1 MSKTGLFL
9 VTVTTI
15 LFSFLY
21 AASLL
26 LPAQAASNPYEA
38 EDPETVHRATAL
50 LHTTGEAPEVN
61 FRRWRLKVT
70 GEKVGNPLRLTYA
83 DLAGMEQVSR
93 NATLICTGAFT
104 DNADWE
110 GVPLAAVL
118 EACEVQEDYEKI
130 TVYALDGYAAFF
142 TRDEVETHFIILA
155 LKVNGVN
162 LPPEHGFPLRIVA
175 EDIPGGRWVKWIDYL
190 QID

>member
-1 MSKTGLFL
+1 MFKTPLFL
-9 VTVTTI
+9 VAVTTI

-21 AASLL
+21 ATSWL
-26 LPAQAASNPYEA
+26 LPADAALNTYEV
-38 EDPETVHRATAL
+38 EDPETVRKATAL

-61 FRRWRLKVT
+61 LRRWRLKVT
-70 GEKVGNPLRLTYA
+70 GEKVGNSLRLSYR
-83 DLAGMEQVSR
+83 DLSDMEQVSR

-110 GVPLAAVL
+110 GVPLAAL
-118 EACEVQEDYEKI
+118 MEAAEVREDYEKI

-142 TRDEVETHFIILA
+142 TREEVENHFVILA
-155 LKVNGVN
+155 LRVNGVT
-162 LPPEHGFPLRIVA
+162 LPPEHGFPLRVVA